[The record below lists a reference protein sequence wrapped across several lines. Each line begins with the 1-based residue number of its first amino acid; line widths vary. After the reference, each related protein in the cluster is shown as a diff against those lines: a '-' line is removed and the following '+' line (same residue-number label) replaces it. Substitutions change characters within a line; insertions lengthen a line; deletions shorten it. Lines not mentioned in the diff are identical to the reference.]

1 MGSKIVDRITSLRPS
16 LVALDGNLS
25 ASTLSILLTHCAS
38 LNILTVFEPTSLP
51 KSKRVLDYLGSQDGA
66 AVDVITPNLLELRGI
81 HAAAD
86 ERGLFE
92 SATWWKTVDGLGLG
106 EDWRSAVERW
116 ARRSGAGEWVIN
128 EGGQSVIGTSLRTL
142 VNPCY

>member
-1 MGSKIVDRITSLRPS
+1 VLADRRIGQIVDRITSLRPS

-25 ASTLSILLTHCAS
+25 ASTLSTLLTHCAS
-38 LNILTVFEPTSLP
+38 LEIPTLFEPTSLP
-51 KSKRVLDYLGSQDGA
+51 KSKRVLDYLGSAEGA
-66 AVDVITPNLLELRGI
+66 AIDVVTPNLLELRGI

-92 SATWWKTVDGLGLG
+92 SAAWWKTVDSLGLG

-128 EGGQSVIGTSLRTL
+128 EGGQ
-142 VNPCY
+142 